1 MWGEEGG
8 KAEKEEEDLFLLVE
22 SATATVGKSIS
33 HKRSAEMAAT
43 VPGVAGRKERKE
55 PEICQKYPIN
65 KMPSK

>member
-8 KAEKEEEDLFLLVE
+8 KAEEEEDLFLLVE

-33 HKRSAEMAAT
+33 HKRSAEMVAT
-43 VPGVAGRKERKE
+43 VPGVACRKERKE
-55 PEICQKYPIN
+55 PEICQKYPKN

>member
-8 KAEKEEEDLFLLVE
+8 KAEEEEDLFLLVE
-22 SATATVGKSIS
+22 SATATVGTSIS

-55 PEICQKYPIN
+55 PEICQKYPRN
-65 KMPSK
+65 KMP